1 MKYGIFLK
9 GVVGV
14 NKARVKENC
23 FFIIESWEKKYY
35 EKNMM
40 LWLDKATQKW
50 FDWLE
55 VFLRGRFIHII
66 LILII
71 LQAQIN
77 Y

>member
-1 MKYGIFLK
+1 MYCKAKSLCVIRDSKTQIGDRYRLK

-35 EKNMM
+35 EKNMT

-50 FDWLE
+50 FDW
-55 VFLRGRFIHII
+55 F
-66 LILII
+66 
-71 LQAQIN
+71 
-77 Y
+77 